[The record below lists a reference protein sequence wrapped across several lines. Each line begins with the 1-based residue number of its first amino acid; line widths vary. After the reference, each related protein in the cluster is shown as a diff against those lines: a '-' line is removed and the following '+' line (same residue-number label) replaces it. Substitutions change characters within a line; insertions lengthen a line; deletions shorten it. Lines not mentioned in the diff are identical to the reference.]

1 MTYKTPQKEQLII
14 PTYRALNELGGSG
27 TNSEITETVIRIEN
41 FGEEI
46 TDEPQN
52 GHPGMTKLEYELAWA
67 RTYLKKA
74 GVIER
79 VGYGLW
85 AITPEYSKGQELDLA
100 SIISKAKNRPDSK
113 PGTEET
119 EDLEPVP
126 DEYIDQDWR
135 IKLGEKLK
143 NIDPYGFER
152 LSMRLLRESGF
163 DEVSVTKKS
172 GDGGIDGFGT
182 LKINDLFGIK
192 VAFQC
197 KRYNDSNKVTAED
210 IRRFRG
216 TLPANVERGIYIT
229 TGQYTRDAIKE
240 AKRSDVKTIDLIS
253 GDKFI
258 EKLAKYEIGCRKIET
273 YVIDD
278 EFFDSI

>member
-1 MTYKTPQKEQLII
+1 MSYKAPQKEQLIV
-14 PTYRALNELGGSG
+14 PTYKALLELGGSG
-27 TNSEITETVIRIEN
+27 TNNEITEAVIKLEQ
-41 FGEEI
+41 FDDEI
-46 TDEPQN
+46 IDEPQN

-79 VGYGLW
+79 VGYCLW
-85 AITPEYSKGQELDLA
+85 AITPEYSKDQELDLA
-100 SIISKAKNRPDSK
+100 SIIKKAKNKTNPQSDAQAKVDDTAS
-113 PGTEET
+113 
-119 EDLEPVP
+119 
-126 DEYIDQDWR
+126 DENIDQDWR
-135 IKLGEKLK
+135 IKLGEKLRD
-143 NIDPYGFER
+143 IDPYGFER

-197 KRYNDSNKVTAED
+197 KRYNDNKITAED
-210 IRRFRG
+210 IRQFRG
-216 TLPANVERGIYIT
+216 TLPANIERGIYIT
-229 TGQYTRDAIKE
+229 TGQYTRAAVEE
-240 AKRSDVKTIDLIS
+240 ARRSDVKTIDLIS

-258 EKLAKYEIGCRKIET
+258 EKLAKYEIGCKKVET
-273 YVIDD
+273 YIVDD
-278 EFFDSI
+278 EFFESI